1 MKSIKKKK
9 ILVLTDDKPWG
20 HRSIAKAIY
29 QYLKDNESKNN
40 YQVGY
45 VEVKADGSVLDDI
58 YKFYYKYSP
67 KLGKIAYDSMNNRL
81 ANKIMDDVV
90 KRNLL
95 GLKKVINKIGP
106 DLIISAYFLH
116 SHSLDLWRRED
127 KKNFGLWTV
136 VADPWS
142 ISPIT
147 IVPGADLHL
156 VYDKVG
162 MDLAVKMGVP
172 KEKILVTGW
181 WVRPDMDK
189 KVDKEKARKNLG
201 VKDDRP
207 VVFIGGGSL
216 GTSALP
222 KLLPSLF
229 FLKKKVFFIV
239 NTGADKLAYSLVKNY
254 IRLFRRLRKDNLVLV
269 KNMGWIDNM
278 AEVLSACDIVFGK
291 AGPNFLFD
299 CVASR
304 KPFVA
309 ITHIGGQEDG
319 NIDLIKKKKL
329 GWVKER
335 TDEMNKFLVEYL
347 NNPRYFEKK
356 YEKNILK
363 EADNNKKAL
372 PLILEKIKE
381 SSHQKRL

>member
-1 MKSIKKKK
+1 MKKKR

-20 HRSIAKAIY
+20 HRSIARAIY
-29 QYLKDNESKNN
+29 GFLKDNENENN
-40 YQVGY
+40 YQVEY
-45 VEVKADGSVLDDI
+45 LEVKVISSLTDDI

-81 ANKIMDDVV
+81 ASRIMEDVV

-95 GLKKVINKIGP
+95 GLKKAINKIKP

-116 SHSLDLWRRED
+116 SHSLSLWRKEEVM
-127 KKNFGLWTV
+127 NFKLWTV

-147 IVPGADLHL
+147 IVPKADLHL

-162 MDLAVKMGVP
+162 MEVAVKMGVL
-172 KEKILVTGW
+172 KDNVMVTGW
-181 WVRPDMDK
+181 WTRQDMYK
-189 KVDKEKARKNLG
+189 KIDVKKIKKRRG
-201 VKDDRP
+201 VNDNRP
-207 VVFIGGGSL
+207 VIFVGGGSL

-222 KLLPSLF
+222 KLLPILF
-229 FLKKKVFFIV
+229 FLKKKAFFIV
-239 NTGADKLAYSLVKNY
+239 NTGTDKLAFNLVENY
-254 IRLFRRLRKDNLVLV
+254 VKLLEKARKDNFVQV
-269 KNMGWIDNM
+269 KCLGWIENM

-299 CVASR
+299 CVACQ

-319 NIDLIKKKKL
+319 NIDLIRKKKL

-335 TDEMNKFLVEYL
+335 TDEMNKFLLEYL
-347 NNPRYFEKK
+347 DNPKYFENKYKK
-356 YEKNILK
+356 DILK
-363 EADNNKKAL
+363 EAEVNKRAL
-372 PLILEKIKE
+372 PLILERIK
-381 SSHQKRL
+381 KDL